1 MSVQNVINITE
12 ANLHQTLEQSVTAP
26 VLFYFWS
33 ARPALRAADAG
44 SGRIIAQHNGQFAA
58 GESGLRC

>member
-33 ARPALRAADAG
+33 AR
-44 SGRIIAQHNGQFAA
+44 SQH
-58 GESGLRC
+58 